1 MLHTDFF
8 FALKLLAARTCAQHV
23 LTARTHVHSIPLCR
37 VLAAGGVVRNDSDLL
52 SAPRG
57 HMVVAEGSRL
67 LALPQHAALR
77 RTAKRTPLLPAR
89 GGARGGGHVE
99 ACEREAV
106 EVDQHLARVRVGMEA
121 RSDAKARPDA
131 KWSGLSQRGG
141 WPRRAWPCEAGMA
154 SWAGPWAVR
163 RLVPQCVGQS
173 YGVRRRRA
181 PALRRG
187 WARPARRA
195 RARPR

>member
-37 VLAAGGVVRNDSDLL
+37 VLAAGGVVRNDSDL

-77 RTAKRTPLLPAR
+77 RTAKRAPLLPAR

-106 EVDQHLARVRVGMEA
+106 EVDQHLARVRVGMAA

-187 WARPARRA
+187 WARPAPPG

>member
-1 MLHTDFF
+1 M
-8 FALKLLAARTCAQHV
+8 HV
-23 LTARTHVHSIPLCR
+23 HSTRVCTARADSTHVHSIPLCR
-37 VLAAGGVVRNDSDLL
+37 RVLAGGVVRNDSDLF

-57 HMVVAEGSRL
+57 HMVVAEGRRR

-77 RTAKRTPLLPAR
+77 RTAKRAPLLPAR

-187 WARPARRA
+187 WARPAPRA